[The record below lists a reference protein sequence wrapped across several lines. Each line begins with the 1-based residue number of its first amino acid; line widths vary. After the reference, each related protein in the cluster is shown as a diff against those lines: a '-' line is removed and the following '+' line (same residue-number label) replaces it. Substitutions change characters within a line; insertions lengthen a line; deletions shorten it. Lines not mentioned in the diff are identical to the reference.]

1 MFTARNWQELL
12 IITGLLIVLFMVC
25 KIVFRIKY
33 KDKFPSLQDLIDK
46 GIHPTI
52 RNKKLKINGGNGNS
66 KNNMKD

>member
-25 KIVFRIKY
+25 KIVFKIKY
-33 KDKFPSLQDLIDK
+33 KDKFPTLQDLIDK

-52 RNKKLKINGGNGNS
+52 RKKRAPKIDGGNS
-66 KNNMKD
+66 AKR